1 MIGKEKH
8 ITPISLDAFN
18 PKLTL
23 RDLSDVFFALGLS
36 LKIRLVP
43 LQSQR
48 DPILDNAWAR
58 LAEYQSGRK

>member
-23 RDLSDVFFALGLS
+23 SRLYDVFFALGLS
-36 LKIRLVP
+36 LKVRVSP
-43 LQSQR
+43 LQNQR
-48 DPILDNAWAR
+48 DPMLDDAWAR